1 MDQHTLRQFDRG
13 LKTLTDRLLFMAGLV
28 ESHLADALESLQAQD
43 GPAAERLAQSDRP
56 VNLLEMECDDLC
68 IRILMQYQPVASD
81 LRFVVA
87 AMKLV
92 TDLERMGDLAVNIAE
107 RAVDL
112 ARSPKLDP
120 PIDLKPMGA
129 LVQQMLKDAL
139 DAFIRRDASAA
150 EVVLVRD
157 DVVDTA
163 FRDIFATLLA
173 RMKKDP
179 GNVERAVGLLFVA
192 KHLERIAD
200 HATNIAEQV
209 VYLAHGKD
217 VRHKS
222 SVETKE

>member
-1 MDQHTLRQFDRG
+1 MDQHTLRQFDRA

-28 ESHLADALESLQAQD
+28 ESHLNDAMAALQIQD
-43 GPAAERLAQSDRP
+43 GATAERLAKSDRP
-56 VNLLEMECDDLC
+56 VNLLEMECDELC
-68 IRILMQYQPVASD
+68 VRLIAQFQPVASD

-107 RAVDL
+107 RAAEL

-120 PIDLKPMGA
+120 PIDLRPMGA
-129 LVQQMLKDAL
+129 LVQAMLKESL
-139 DAFIRRDASAA
+139 DAFIGRNAAAA
-150 EVVLVRD
+150 EAVLVRD

-163 FRDIFATLLA
+163 FRDLFATLIA

-209 VYLAHGKD
+209 VYLTRGED

-222 SVETKE
+222 SVESKE